1 MNKATLH
8 HLQNHLRESPKC
20 WCMSGEDQRERWGWG
35 RWLGVER
42 AWVEEKKWEDEGKIL
57 ISDAPR
63 LFLHL
68 VNHFTKLLV
77 SSFFPNM
84 RSHTNFLLSSSCLL
98 YARTH
103 AHTHALTWG
112 GIHKQVH
119 TQWHKHTH
127 TQTLTQI
134 HTQTLTQNQRHMNT
148 IEHTRRHTLTRGSTQ
163 LCSPVQ

>member
-1 MNKATLH
+1 
-8 HLQNHLRESPKC
+8 
-20 WCMSGEDQRERWGWG
+20 MSGEDQREMRVRSLAGSG
-35 RWLGVER
+35 KSVGG
-42 AWVEEKKWEDEGKIL
+42 KKWEDEGKIL

-103 AHTHALTWG
+103 ARTHLRR
-112 GIHKQVH
+112 
-119 TQWHKHTH
+119 H
-127 TQTLTQI
+127 TQTGTP
-134 HTQTLTQNQRHMNT
+134 TLTQTYTHADTNYTHTNT
-148 IEHTRRHTLTRGSTQ
+148 WHIYAHRPYKINLT
-163 LCSPVQ
+163 